1 MPDSIKMGKNDVKTF
16 VGNRQTSGG
25 GAMTKT
31 KDDVR
36 ADDDGK
42 ADGATGGAK
51 KASGKRSASRKTGTA
66 RKSAAGKSAG
76 SKSTSSRSA
85 SSKSASS
92 KKASGDRALS
102 TTSGTTADTSLK
114 KVIDDGIDRET
125 IRQRPDGLPL
135 MEHHWGKLLFMHWPL
150 SVESLRPLIP
160 PQLDIDTF
168 DGEAWVGIT
177 PFTLWNV
184 RLSFTP
190 PVPYLSDFHELN
202 VRTYVLYRGVP
213 GVWFFSLNTNSSM
226 TVFGARTFYFLPYF
240 NADIDLRQEDDIIH
254 YALRRT
260 DAERG
265 GEFNASWKIG
275 DELPE
280 AEPGTLEFFLTERY
294 CLYSASG
301 ESIYR
306 ARIHHRPWPLR
317 QAALLSHTS
326 DIAEADYVPALKGK
340 ALVHYAE
347 ALAVDVWPPE
357 KA

>member
-1 MPDSIKMGKNDVKTF
+1 
-16 VGNRQTSGG
+16 
-25 GAMTKT
+25 MTKST
-31 KDDVR
+31 DTEETDG
-36 ADDDGK
+36 DGK
-42 ADGATGGAK
+42 ATSGAK
-51 KASGKRSASRKTGTA
+51 KKGSKKRASSKAGAS
-66 RKSAAGKSAG
+66 RKSAAGKSA
-76 SKSTSSRSA
+76 
-85 SSKSASS
+85 SSKNTLS
-92 KKASGDRALS
+92 K
-102 TTSGTTADTSLK
+102 TSGTTRAVGRK

-125 IRQRPDGLPL
+125 IRQRPAELPL
-135 MEHHWGKLLFMHWPL
+135 MEHHWGKLLFMHWPIP
-150 SVESLRPLIP
+150 VERLRSLVP
-160 PQLDIDTF
+160 PQLTIDTF

-240 NADIDLRQEDDIIH
+240 NSDIDLRQEGDTIH
-254 YALRRT
+254 YHLRRT
-260 DAERG
+260 DAERPAAFDATW
-265 GEFNASWKIG
+265 EIG
-275 DELPE
+275 KELPE
-280 AEPGTLEFFLTERY
+280 AEPGTLEYFLTERY

-317 QAALLSHTS
+317 QAALLSHAS
-326 DIAEADYVPALKGK
+326 DIAESDYLPKLKGK
-340 ALVHYAE
+340 PLVHYAE

>member
-1 MPDSIKMGKNDVKTF
+1 
-16 VGNRQTSGG
+16 
-25 GAMTKT
+25 MTEG
-31 KDDVR
+31 KDDGR
-36 ADDDGK
+36 ADDGGD
-42 ADGATGGAK
+42 DQRNGGAK
-51 KASGKRSASRKTGTA
+51 KKAGGKKSATRKRAASRK
-66 RKSAAGKSAG
+66 SATVKSAG
-76 SKSTSSRSA
+76 SKGATGEGTG
-85 SSKSASS
+85 SKSALS
-92 KKASGDRALS
+92 K
-102 TTSGTTADTSLK
+102 TSGTTRAVGRK

-125 IRQRPDGLPL
+125 IRQRPEELPL
-135 MEHHWGKLLFMHWPL
+135 MEHHWGKLLFMHWPIP
-150 SVESLRPLIP
+150 VERLRPLIP
-160 PQLDIDTF
+160 PQLTIDTF

-240 NADIDLRQEDDIIH
+240 NSNIDLRREGDTIH
-254 YALRRT
+254 YHLRRT
-260 DAERG
+260 DAERPAA
-265 GEFNASWKIG
+265 FDASWEIG
-275 DELPE
+275 KELPE

-306 ARIHHRPWPLR
+306 ARIAHRPWPLR
-317 QAALLSHTS
+317 QAALLSYES
-326 DIAEADYVPALKGK
+326 DIAESDYLPKLKGK
-340 ALVHYAE
+340 PLVHYAE
-347 ALAVDVWPPE
+347 SLAVDVWPPE

>member
-1 MPDSIKMGKNDVKTF
+1 
-16 VGNRQTSGG
+16 
-25 GAMTKT
+25 MTKGT
-31 KDDVR
+31 DTGET
-36 ADDDGK
+36 DDGT
-42 ADGATGGAK
+42 AASGAK
-51 KASGKRSASRKTGTA
+51 KEGSKKRASRK
-66 RKSAAGKSAG
+66 
-76 SKSTSSRSA
+76 SA

-92 KKASGDRALS
+92 KSASSKSAGSKSASSKSALS
-102 TTSGTTADTSLK
+102 KTSGTTRAVGRK
-114 KVIDDGIDRET
+114 KVIDDGVDRET
-125 IRQRPDGLPL
+125 IRQRPAELPL
-135 MEHHWGKLLFMHWPL
+135 MEHHWGKLLFMHWPIP
-150 SVESLRPLIP
+150 VERLRSLVP
-160 PQLDIDTF
+160 PQLTIDTF

-240 NADIDLRQEDDIIH
+240 NSDINLRQEGDTIH
-254 YALRRT
+254 YQLRRT
-260 DAERG
+260 DAERPAT
-265 GEFNASWKIG
+265 FDASWEIG
-275 DELPE
+275 KELPE
-280 AEPGTLEFFLTERY
+280 AEPGTLEYFLTERY

-317 QAALLSHTS
+317 QAALLSHAS
-326 DIAEADYVPALKGK
+326 DIAESDYLPKLKGK
-340 ALVHYAE
+340 PLVHYAE

>member
-1 MPDSIKMGKNDVKTF
+1 
-16 VGNRQTSGG
+16 
-25 GAMTKT
+25 MTKS
-31 KDDVR
+31 KDDAR
-36 ADDDGK
+36 AEDDGK
-42 ADGATGGAK
+42 TAGGTK
-51 KASGKRSASRKTGTA
+51 KEGGK
-66 RKSAAGKSAG
+66 KSAAGKTSAAPRKSAS
-76 SKSTSSRSA
+76 SKSGASKSA
-85 SSKSASS
+85 SSKSADGKRTNSKSASS
-92 KKASGDRALS
+92 SGSDGALS
-102 TTSGTTADTSLK
+102 KTSGTTATTSHK
-114 KVIDDGIDRET
+114 KVIEDGIDRET

-135 MEHHWGKLLFMHWPL
+135 MEHHWGKLLFMHWALPA
-150 SVESLRPLIP
+150 EHLRPLIP
-160 PQLDIDTF
+160 QQLDIDTF
-168 DGEAWVGIT
+168 DGKAWVGIT

-240 NADIDLRQEDDIIH
+240 NADIDLRQEADTIH
-254 YALRRT
+254 YTLRRT

-265 GEFNASWKIG
+265 GRFEASYEIG
-275 DELPE
+275 KELPE

-317 QAALLSHTS
+317 QAALLSHVS
-326 DIAEADYVPALKGK
+326 DIAEADYVPKLKGK
-340 ALVHYAE
+340 PLVHYAE